1 MNCVYRHAK
10 TALLSVF
17 LSVFLMMGAAVPENI
32 VPEGLVP
39 GGFLSEGLVPEKLVP
54 EGFLPA
60 DCGTVYAAMPTSYSY
75 LTNAFKA
82 RVPYAESRTDD
93 RGRSLS
99 KLVDCGDHYEL
110 TNVNLYAYKKYD
122 AAEVENLSVGERY
135 TVEGK
140 AYKLKEIKEN
150 GERVLERKDAFDTE
164 YAYLIPVNPGRNKKG
179 YYISVK
185 HSLSDGS
192 RDSSDLYYTG
202 TIYLRKDCVMESLG
216 LQEDG
221 SRASVDA
228 GTYFTTDRKSLL
240 PEGLFSY
247 GYDAAEDLLS
257 VCGSIT
263 LDSEG
268 YVISYTEKY

>member
-135 TVEGK
+135 TVEG
-140 AYKLKEIKEN
+140 
-150 GERVLERKDAFDTE
+150 
-164 YAYLIPVNPGRNKKG
+164 
-179 YYISVK
+179 
-185 HSLSDGS
+185 
-192 RDSSDLYYTG
+192 
-202 TIYLRKDCVMESLG
+202 
-216 LQEDG
+216 
-221 SRASVDA
+221 
-228 GTYFTTDRKSLL
+228 
-240 PEGLFSY
+240 
-247 GYDAAEDLLS
+247 
-257 VCGSIT
+257 
-263 LDSEG
+263 
-268 YVISYTEKY
+268 

>member
-1 MNCVYRHAK
+1 MNCVHRHAR

-17 LSVFLMMGAAVPENI
+17 LSVFLTVGAIVPEMLVLQKL

-39 GGFLSEGLVPEKLVP
+39 EGLVPEGLVL

-110 TNVNLYAYKKYD
+110 TNVNLYVYKKYD
-122 AAEVENLSVGERY
+122 AAEVENLSIGERY
-135 TVEGK
+135 PVEGK

-164 YAYLIPVNPGRNKKG
+164 YAYLIPVDPGRNKKG

-221 SRASVDA
+221 NRAKPSSRRPV
-228 GTYFTTDRKSLL
+228 FLR
-240 PEGLFSY
+240 
-247 GYDAAEDLLS
+247 
-257 VCGSIT
+257 I
-263 LDSEG
+263 
-268 YVISYTEKY
+268 

>member
-1 MNCVYRHAK
+1 MKQR
-10 TALLSVF
+10 
-17 LSVFLMMGAAVPENI
+17 
-32 VPEGLVP
+32 
-39 GGFLSEGLVPEKLVP
+39 
-54 EGFLPA
+54 
-60 DCGTVYAAMPTSYSY
+60 
-75 LTNAFKA
+75 
-82 RVPYAESRTDD
+82 
-93 RGRSLS
+93 
-99 KLVDCGDHYEL
+99 
-110 TNVNLYAYKKYD
+110 
-122 AAEVENLSVGERY
+122 
-135 TVEGK
+135 
-140 AYKLKEIKEN
+140 
-150 GERVLERKDAFDTE
+150 
-164 YAYLIPVNPGRNKKG
+164 
-179 YYISVK
+179 
-185 HSLSDGS
+185 LSDGS